1 MPNRILRDCTD
12 SDKVNKLTVH
22 AERFFYR
29 LIMKVDDYGRFFAD
43 ARLLK
48 AHLFPLQLDSIRE
61 ADIVRAMDECLSA
74 DLIALYE
81 VKGKGY
87 LQINDFRQRLD
98 RAKQKYPPPTCQRT
112 ANELPTNDPPRIETN
127 PETNQESRNETPP
140 ILVTGDSLD
149 KAQEILN
156 SQSWLEQVAMKNRKS
171 LQFCKYKLVYFL
183 NRESLKSDFDKK
195 TKKDVMDH
203 FVNWIA
209 LQKETASTKSK
220 ELE

>member
-1 MPNRILRDCTD
+1 
-12 SDKVNKLTVH
+12 
-22 AERFFYR
+22 
-29 LIMKVDDYGRFFAD
+29 MKVDDYGRFFAD

-48 AHLFPLQLDSIRE
+48 AHMFPLQLDTIRE
-61 ADIVRAMDECLSA
+61 ADIVRCMDECHKA

-87 LQINDFRQRLD
+87 LQIKDFRQRLD
-98 RAKQKYPPPTCQRT
+98 RAKEKYPPPTCQRT

-127 PETNQESRNETPP
+127 PETKPNPEVEVSRAPE
-140 ILVTGDSLD
+140 ILITGQSLD

-156 SQSWLEQVAMKNRKS
+156 SQAWLESVAMKSRKS

-195 TKKDVMDH
+195 SLGEIKDH
-203 FVNWIA
+203 FVNWI
-209 LQKETASTKSK
+209 QKQSEETTNTKK
-220 ELE
+220 NRAHPGLGQ